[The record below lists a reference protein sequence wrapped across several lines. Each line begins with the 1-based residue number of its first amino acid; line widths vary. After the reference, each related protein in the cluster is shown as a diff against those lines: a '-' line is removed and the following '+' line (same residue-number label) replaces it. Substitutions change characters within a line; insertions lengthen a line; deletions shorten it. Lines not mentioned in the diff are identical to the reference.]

1 MGWTQNNVKEMEMD
15 IKIEYIPEIEKY
27 RIWNER
33 YVNYA
38 KTRMEVVE
46 LIKKCDIELKPYSY
60 GLSEVEIEK
69 FKRLGLEIERIG

>member
-1 MGWTQNNVKEMEMD
+1 MEMD
-15 IKIEYIPEIEKY
+15 IKIEYIPDIEKY

-38 KTRMEVVE
+38 HTRMEVVE
-46 LIKKCDIELKPYSY
+46 LIKNCAVELKLYSY